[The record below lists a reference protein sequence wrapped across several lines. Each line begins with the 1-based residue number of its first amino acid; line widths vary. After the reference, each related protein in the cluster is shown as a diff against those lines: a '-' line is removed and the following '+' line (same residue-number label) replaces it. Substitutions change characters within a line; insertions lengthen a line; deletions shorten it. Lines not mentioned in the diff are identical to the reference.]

1 MSKYRYFYVLRDR
14 TEFSN
19 VLGCFDTIKEVADFL
34 GVSSREIYL
43 QIAHPFVELGT
54 DVYAIWHD
62 KILYRYDVKV
72 LENI

>member
-1 MSKYRYFYVLRDR
+1 MRYLYFYVLRDR
-14 TEFSN
+14 TEYQN
-19 VLGCFDTIKEVADFL
+19 VLGCFDTISEVAAFL
-34 GVSSREIYL
+34 GVTDREIYL

-72 LENI
+72 LENL